1 MIRTVIAFCLVTAG
15 AFVAVFSETHDTWTA
30 VNVASLIAAAGLIA
44 VTVIIVRRPVSRKF
58 RWIVSIGA
66 AVLILGTAYNTV
78 IMYRMSRWQY
88 STLHLIHKVIQH
100 GVARWHLA
108 DEGTRVLEAY
118 YRDNRKKLGLGDVY
132 RRTTEF
138 VDQEEGIV
146 TVDSGG
152 QMKILAATMNDSEV
166 VLVALS
172 TIRVDGEDPL
182 FRNIDGSLGAVQD
195 RMRITRKGMSYE
207 FQN

>member
-15 AFVAVFSETHDTWTA
+15 AFIAAFSQAHDTWVA
-30 VNVASLIAAAGLIA
+30 VNVASLVAAAGLIV
-44 VTVIIVRRPVSRKF
+44 VTVMIVRRPMSRRF

-78 IMYRMSRWQY
+78 VMYRMSRWKY
-88 STLHLIHKVIQH
+88 NTLHLIHKVIQH

-108 DEGTRVLEAY
+108 EEGTRTLDAY
-118 YRDNRKKLGLGDVY
+118 YNDNQKKVGLGDVY
-132 RRTTEF
+132 KRTTEF
-138 VDQEEGIV
+138 VSREKGIV
-146 TVDSGG
+146 SVDSLG
-152 QMKILAATMNDSEV
+152 QVRILAAAMNDSEV

-182 FRNIDGSLGAVQD
+182 FRNIDGQLGAVQD
-195 RMRITRKGMSYE
+195 RVRITRKGMSYE